1 MTASSAPSELHANVQ
16 QIVASV
22 FDILPGTVAGD
33 AELVKDLGATSLDS
47 VELVMSIED
56 AFGIDI
62 SDSEAAKVVTVDDL
76 ERLIRVGQARTA
88 SAKGH

>member
-1 MTASSAPSELHANVQ
+1 MTAFSAPSELHANVQ

-22 FDILPGTVAGD
+22 FDILPGKVAGD
-33 AELVKDLGATSLDS
+33 AELVKDLGATSLES

-62 SDSEAAKVVTVDDL
+62 SDSEAARVVTVDDL
-76 ERLIRVGQARTA
+76 ERLIRLRQARAPSTT
-88 SAKGH
+88 GH